1 MLENLSSQ
9 TSSAGH
15 GSGIARPNGELGFEL
30 DPDDEETMERSF
42 LCMIVSK

>member
-1 MLENLSSQ
+1 MSENFSSQ

-30 DPDDEETMERSF
+30 DPDDDETMERN
-42 LCMIVSK
+42 LL